1 MQGRAG
7 RGIPNLYRGFESWTD
22 VVPPPFK
29 VRVIGAETTFA
40 LLSRERD
47 TNGAELQAAR
57 TRIAELEAELGRVSG
72 RDALISSLMTLPAF
86 RAQLELDVERAQRYG
101 RPLTIAIVDIDRF
114 RYLNMKRG
122 YATGDK
128 ILHAVGELLASRTR
142 ALDLTCRAGAD
153 EFVMLLSETPLGEAQ
168 IVLERILVGL
178 EEVEAGDQ
186 KGVSASVGIAGLRQ
200 GQSAD
205 SLLAQSAVALEAARA
220 EGGGR
225 VYISDGSEGEPGQ
238 AAPTVGTN
246 VEVVAALAQALE
258 ERDQYTGEHS
268 ESVVDLTERVAQ
280 ALAMDDDEIKD
291 VRTAA
296 LLHDIGKVGIPDEI
310 LHKNG
315 PLDAREWEVMRQH
328 PVIGE
333 RIMRAIPGMGAIA
346 RVVRHEH
353 ERWDGGGYPDGLAG
367 DAIPLAARIILA
379 CDAYHAMVSDRPY
392 RKAMSHHDAMAELTT
407 NAGSQFDPEVVQ
419 ALVGYLVG
427 RRQAGLA
434 V

>member
-1 MQGRAG
+1 MPADF
-7 RGIPNLYRGFESWTD
+7 PCA
-22 VVPPPFK
+22 V
-29 VRVIGAETTFA
+29 
-40 LLSRERD
+40 LSRDRD
-47 TNGAELQAAR
+47 NGAAELQAAR
-57 TRIAELEAELGRVSG
+57 TRIAELEAQLGRVSG

-101 RPLTIAIVDIDRF
+101 RPLTVAVVDIDRF

-122 YATGDK
+122 YAVGDK
-128 ILHAVGELLASRTR
+128 VLSAVGELLASRTR

-153 EFVMLLSETPLGEAQ
+153 EFVMLLSETPLGEGK
-168 IVLERILVGL
+168 IVLERILVAL
-178 EEVEAGDQ
+178 EEIEVGDQ
-186 KGVSASVGIAGLRQ
+186 RGVTASVGLAGLRQ

-205 SLLAQSAVALEAARA
+205 SLLAQAAVALEGARA

-225 VYISDGSEGEPGQ
+225 VRVSDGSEDEPGQ
-238 AAPTVGTN
+238 VAATIGTN

-268 ESVVDLTERVAQ
+268 ESVVDLTERVAE
-280 ALAMDDDEIKD
+280 ALGLDADEVKN

-310 LHKNG
+310 LHKDG
-315 PLDAREWEVMRQH
+315 PLDAREWEIMRQH

-333 RIMRAIPGMGAIA
+333 RIMRAIPGMGQIA

-353 ERWDGGGYPDGLAG
+353 ERWDGGGYPDGLVG

-392 RKAMSHHDAMAELTT
+392 RKAMSHHDAMAELTA
-407 NAGSQFDPEVVQ
+407 NAGTQFDPEVVQ

-427 RRQAGLA
+427 RRQSGLE
-434 V
+434 VV

>member
-1 MQGRAG
+1 M
-7 RGIPNLYRGFESWTD
+7 
-22 VVPPPFK
+22 
-29 VRVIGAETTFA
+29 
-40 LLSRERD
+40 LSRERD
-47 TNGAELQAAR
+47 LGGAELQAAKS
-57 TRIAELEAELGRVSG
+57 RIAELEAQLGRVSG

-101 RPLTIAIVDIDRF
+101 RPLTVAVLDIDRF

-122 YATGDK
+122 YAVGDK
-128 ILHAVGELLASRTR
+128 VLAAVGALLADRTR

-168 IVLERILVGL
+168 IVLGRILVAL
-178 EEVEAGDQ
+178 EEVDVGEQ
-186 KGVSASVGIAGLRQ
+186 QGVSASVGIAGLRH

-205 SLLAQSAVALEAARA
+205 SLLAQAAMALEGARL

-225 VYISDGSEGEPGQ
+225 LQVSDGSEGEPGQ
-238 AAPTVGTN
+238 VAAAVGTN

-280 ALAMDDDEIKD
+280 AIGLDADDVKD

-310 LHKNG
+310 LHKPG
-315 PLDAREWEVMRQH
+315 PLDEREWEIMRQH

-333 RIMRAIPGMGAIA
+333 RIMRAIPGMGPIA

-367 DAIPLAARIILA
+367 DDIPLAARIILA

-407 NAGSQFDPEVVQ
+407 NAGTQFDPEVIQ

-427 RRQAGLA
+427 RRQAGLE
-434 V
+434 VV

>member
-1 MQGRAG
+1 M
-7 RGIPNLYRGFESWTD
+7 
-22 VVPPPFK
+22 
-29 VRVIGAETTFA
+29 A
-40 LLSRERD
+40 LLMISRGGD
-47 TNGAELQAAR
+47 SKTTELQAAR
-57 TRIAELEAELGRVSG
+57 TRIAELEAKLNRVSG
-72 RDALISSLMTLPAF
+72 RDALVSSLMTLPAF

-101 RPLTIAIVDIDRF
+101 RPLTVAILDIDRF
-114 RYLNMKRG
+114 RYLNMKHG
-122 YATGDK
+122 YAAGDK
-128 ILHAVGELLASRTR
+128 VLGTVGELLAARTR

-168 IVLERILVGL
+168 IVLERILVAL
-178 EEVEAGDQ
+178 EEVEVG
-186 KGVSASVGIAGLRQ
+186 GHRGISASVGIAGLRH
-200 GQSAD
+200 GQNAD
-205 SLLAQSAVALEAARA
+205 AVLAQAAMALEAART

-225 VYISDGSEGEPGQ
+225 IQVSDGSDGEPGK
-238 AAPTVGTN
+238 AAAATVGTN
-246 VEVVAALAQALE
+246 VEVVAALSQALE

-268 ESVVDLTERVAQ
+268 ETVVDMTARVAE
-280 ALAMDDDEIKD
+280 AMGLDPDQVKD

-315 PLDAREWEVMRQH
+315 PLDAREWEIMRQH

-333 RIMRAIPGMGAIA
+333 RIMRAIPGMGHIA

-367 DAIPLAARIILA
+367 EDIPLPARIILA
-379 CDAYHAMVSDRPY
+379 CDAYHAMISDRPY
-392 RKAMSHHDAMAELTT
+392 RKAMSHHDAMAELTA

-427 RRQAGLA
+427 RRQSGLTTA
-434 V
+434 

>member
-1 MQGRAG
+1 MIR
-7 RGIPNLYRGFESWTD
+7 
-22 VVPPPFK
+22 
-29 VRVIGAETTFA
+29 AETTRA
-40 LLSRERD
+40 VLSRERD

-57 TRIAELEAELGRVSG
+57 LRIAELEAEIGRASG
-72 RDALISSLMTLPAF
+72 RDALVSSLMTLPAF

-128 ILHAVGELLASRTR
+128 ILHAVGELLAERTR

-168 IVLERILVGL
+168 IALERILVGF

-186 KGVSASVGIAGLRQ
+186 KGVSASAGIAGLRH
-200 GQSAD
+200 GQTAD
-205 SLLAQSAVALEAARA
+205 SLLAQAAVALEAARV

-225 VYISDGSEGEPGQ
+225 VHVSDGSEDEPGQ
-238 AAPTVGTN
+238 VPPTVGTN

-268 ESVVDLTERVAQ
+268 ESVVDLVERVAQ
-280 ALAMDDDEIKD
+280 ALAMDEDEIKD

-310 LHKNG
+310 LHKPG
-315 PLDAREWEVMRQH
+315 PLDEREWEVMRQH

-333 RIMRAIPGMGAIA
+333 RILRAIPGMG
-346 RVVRHEH
+346 
-353 ERWDGGGYPDGLAG
+353 
-367 DAIPLAARIILA
+367 
-379 CDAYHAMVSDRPY
+379 SDRPD
-392 RKAMSHHDAMAELTT
+392 RPPRARALGRRRLSRRARGRRDPARRADHPRLRRLPRDDLGSPLPQGDAPSRRDGRADGERRHPVRPRGRRSPSSAT
-407 NAGSQFDPEVVQ
+407 S
-419 ALVGYLVG
+419 YG

-434 V
+434 TA

>member
-1 MQGRAG
+1 MEPGRKSERPTFKR
-7 RGIPNLYRGFESWTD
+7 RGIPAD
-22 VVPPPFK
+22 P
-29 VRVIGAETTFA
+29 
-40 LLSRERD
+40 LSGVLARD
-47 TNGAELQAAR
+47 KDNSAVELQAAKI
-57 TRIAELEAELGRVSG
+57 RIAELETQLGRASG

-101 RPLTIAIVDIDRF
+101 RPLTVAVLDLDRF

-128 ILHAVGELLASRTR
+128 VLAAVGEFLAGRTR

-168 IVLERILVGL
+168 IVLERILVAL
-178 EEVEAGDQ
+178 EEVEVGEQ
-186 KGVSASVGIAGLRQ
+186 RGVSASVGIAGLRH

-205 SLLAQSAVALEAARA
+205 SLLAQAALALEGART

-225 VYISDGSEGEPGQ
+225 MRMSDGSEGEPGQ
-238 AAPTVGTN
+238 VEATVGTN

-268 ESVVDLTERVAQ
+268 ESVVDLTAKVAE
-280 ALAMDDDEIKD
+280 AMGLPEDEVKD

-333 RIMRAIPGMGAIA
+333 RIMRAMPGMGAIA

-353 ERWDGGGYPDGLAG
+353 ERWDGGGYPDGLVAE
-367 DAIPLAARIILA
+367 AIPLPARIILA

-392 RKAMSHHDAMAELTT
+392 RQAMSHHDAMAELTA
-407 NAGSQFDPEVVQ
+407 NAGTQFDPEVVQ

-427 RRQAGLA
+427 RRQSGLA
-434 V
+434 AV

>member
-1 MQGRAG
+1 MLA
-7 RGIPNLYRGFESWTD
+7 RGGDSSA
-22 VVPPPFK
+22 V
-29 VRVIGAETTFA
+29 
-40 LLSRERD
+40 
-47 TNGAELQAAR
+47 ELQAAR
-57 TRIAELEAELGRVSG
+57 NRIAELEAQLGRVSG

-101 RPLTIAIVDIDRF
+101 RPLSVAVLDIDRF

-122 YATGDK
+122 YAVGDK
-128 ILHAVGELLASRTR
+128 VLAAVGELLAGRTR

-168 IVLERILVGL
+168 IVLERILVAL
-178 EEVEAGDQ
+178 EEVEAGDHR
-186 KGVSASVGIAGLRQ
+186 GVSASVGIAGLRH

-205 SLLAQSAVALEAARA
+205 SLLAQAAMALEGARLG
-220 EGGGR
+220 GGGR
-225 VYISDGSEGEPGQ
+225 IQISNGSEGEPAQ
-238 AAPTVGTN
+238 VAATVGTN

-280 ALAMDDDEIKD
+280 AIGLDEEETKN

-315 PLDAREWEVMRQH
+315 PLDAREWEIMRQH

-333 RIMRAIPGMGAIA
+333 RIMRAIPGMGHIA

-392 RKAMSHHDAMAELTT
+392 RKAMSHHEAMKELTA
-407 NAGSQFDPEVVQ
+407 NAGSQFDPEVIQ

-427 RRQAGLA
+427 RRQSGLA
-434 V
+434 TA

>member
-1 MQGRAG
+1 M
-7 RGIPNLYRGFESWTD
+7 
-22 VVPPPFK
+22 
-29 VRVIGAETTFA
+29 
-40 LLSRERD
+40 LSRNRD
-47 TNGAELQAAR
+47 SAATELQAAR
-57 TRIAELEAELGRVSG
+57 SRIAELEAQLGRVSG
-72 RDALISSLMTLPAF
+72 RDTLISCLLTLPAF
-86 RAQLELDVERAQRYG
+86 RAQLELDVERAKRYG
-101 RPLTIAIVDIDRF
+101 RPLSVAVLDIDQF
-114 RYLNMKRG
+114 RALNMKRG

-128 ILHAVGELLASRTR
+128 ILAAVGELLAGRTR

-153 EFVMLLSETPLGEAQ
+153 EFVILLSETPLRDAQ
-168 IVLERILVGL
+168 IAVERILVAL
-178 EEVEAGDQ
+178 EEIEVGGQ
-186 KGVSASVGIAGLRQ
+186 RGVSASVGVAGFRH

-205 SLLAQSAVALEAARA
+205 SLLAQAALALEGAKAQ
-220 EGGGR
+220 GGGR
-225 VYISDGSEGEPGQ
+225 VHLSDGSPGEPGQ
-238 AAPTVGTN
+238 AAAPVGSN

-268 ESVVDLTERVAQ
+268 ESVVELTKRVAE
-280 ALAMDDDEIKD
+280 ALGLGEDEVRD

-310 LHKNG
+310 LHKAG
-315 PLDAREWEVMRQH
+315 PLDEKEWEIMRQH

-333 RIMRAIPGMGAIA
+333 RIMRAIPGMGSIA

-392 RKAMSHHDAMAELTT
+392 RQAMSHHEAMSELTS
-407 NAGSQFDPEVVQ
+407 NAGSQFDPDVIQ

-427 RRQAGLA
+427 RRQSGLEA

>member
-1 MQGRAG
+1 M
-7 RGIPNLYRGFESWTD
+7 IH
-22 VVPPPFK
+22 
-29 VRVIGAETTFA
+29 AEITLA
-40 LLSRERD
+40 VLSRERD
-47 TNGAELQAAR
+47 TNGTELQAAR
-57 TRIAELEAELGRVSG
+57 KRIAELEAELGRALG
-72 RDALISSLMTLPAF
+72 RDALVSSLMTLPAF

-101 RPLTIAIVDIDRF
+101 RPLTVAIVDIDRF

-122 YATGDK
+122 YAIGDK
-128 ILHAVGELLASRTR
+128 ILQGVGELLSERTR
-142 ALDLTCRAGAD
+142 ALDLTCRSGAD

-178 EEVEAGDQ
+178 EEVKAGDQ
-186 KGVSASVGIAGLRQ
+186 KGVSASVGIAGLRH

-205 SLLAQSAVALEAARA
+205 SLLAQAAMALEAARA

-225 VYISDGSEGEPGQ
+225 LHISDGSEGEPGEV
-238 AAPTVGTN
+238 APTVGTN

-268 ESVVDLTERVAQ
+268 ESVVDLVERIAQ
-280 ALAMDDDEIKD
+280 ALAMDEDEIKD

-310 LHKNG
+310 LHKAG

-328 PVIGE
+328 PIIGE
-333 RIMRAIPGMGAIA
+333 RIMRAIPGMGSIA

-367 DAIPLAARIILA
+367 EAIPLSARIILA
-379 CDAYHAMVSDRPY
+379 CDAYHAMTSDRPY
-392 RKAMSHHDAMAELTT
+392 RKAMSHHEAMAELTS

-419 ALVGYLVG
+419 ILVGYLVG

-434 V
+434 TA

>member
-1 MQGRAG
+1 MRDPEESGR
-7 RGIPNLYRGFESWTD
+7 ISYPSGFKLC
-22 VVPPPFK
+22 VL
-29 VRVIGAETTFA
+29 RAETFTEV
-40 LLSRERD
+40 LSREAD
-47 TNGAELQAAR
+47 TNGSELQAAR
-57 TRIAELEAELGRVSG
+57 LRVAELEAELGRVSG

-86 RAQLELDVERAQRYG
+86 RAQLELELERAQRYG
-101 RPLTIAIVDIDRF
+101 RPLTVAILDIDRF

-128 ILHAVGELLASRTR
+128 ILHAVGELLADRTR

-153 EFVMLLSETPLGEAQ
+153 EFVMLLSESPVGEAQ
-168 IVLERILVGL
+168 IVLERILVAL
-178 EEVEAGDQ
+178 EGVGAGDQ
-186 KGVSASVGIAGLRQ
+186 KGVSASVGIAGLRH

-205 SLLAQSAVALEAARA
+205 SLLAQAAMALDGART

-225 VYISDGSEGEPGQ
+225 VLISDGSEGEPGQ
-238 AAPTVGTN
+238 IAPTVGTN

-280 ALAMDDDEIKD
+280 ALGMDEEDIKD
-291 VRTAA
+291 VLAAA
-296 LLHDIGKVGIPDEI
+296 LLHDIGKVGIPDEV

-315 PLDAREWEVMRQH
+315 PLDAREWEIMHQH

-333 RIMRAIPGMGAIA
+333 RIMRAIPGMGSIA

-367 DAIPLAARIILA
+367 EAIPLSARIILA

-392 RKAMSHHDAMAELTT
+392 RKAMSHHDAMAELTA
-407 NAGSQFDPEVVQ
+407 NAGTQFDPEIVQ
-419 ALVGYLVG
+419 ALVGCLVG
-427 RRQAGLA
+427 RRQAGLEA